1 MSDELNELNSITH
14 EYRKSLR
21 AYEQRTGLAPQSVD
35 SVGAG
40 EEKEKFARMDADL
53 TAIEM
58 RAQDAA
64 ERKALTERLA
74 KIEAQPMF
82 KTRASGKG
90 GQSYTRDSDEY
101 AMAWLRGVATG
112 DMSSLRA
119 ATDIALTTSGAA
131 IPTDMERRIIE
142 KLQQVGVVRSLAK
155 VNQIDS
161 KRTITVEGALPT
173 TSLIGE
179 AASVTQDEVTFGTAI
194 TVTPYKYA
202 TRLTISQEFIEDAI
216 GNNGIGSGL
225 AYCADKCAMSIAL
238 KQEEAFTIGSGSS
251 APQGCMGSGMNT
263 ALVSASQVTD
273 LGAGAITTV
282 TSDNIIDTYHLVPP
296 EYRTGANFSWLFH
309 DTFLKT
315 VRKLKTTY
323 GTTGSPTNT
332 YTPATDYVWTPAS
345 SPVNAMVGNFPG
357 TLYGVPYRIAKYAP
371 TATANNNVFA
381 LIGNFDY
388 FEIFDRTGITSL
400 VDPYSESATHQVNLI
415 VYTRTDSRIMLP
427 NAFAAI
433 TC

>member
-1 MSDELNELNSITH
+1 MSDELNELQSITH

-21 AYEQRTGLAPQSVD
+21 AYEQRTGMAPQSVD

-74 KIEAQPMF
+74 KLEAQPMF
-82 KTRASGKG
+82 KTRAAGKG
-90 GQSYTRDSDEY
+90 GHSFTRESDEY

-112 DMSSLRA
+112 DMSSVRA
-119 ATDIALTTSGAA
+119 ATDIALSTSGAA
-131 IPTDMERRIIE
+131 VPTDMERRIIE

-161 KRTITVEGALPT
+161 KRTIAIEGALPA

-179 AASVTQDEVTFGTAI
+179 ASAVTQDEVTFGTAI
-194 TVTPYKYA
+194 SVTPYKYA

-216 GNNGIGSGL
+216 GNNGIGNGL

-251 APQGCMGSGMNT
+251 APQGCMGSGMNS
-263 ALVSASQVTD
+263 ALAGLSQVED
-273 LGAGAITTV
+273 LSAAAISTV
-282 TSDNIIDTYHLVPP
+282 TSDNIINAYHLVPP
-296 EYRTGANFSWLFH
+296 EYRIGANFSWLFH
-309 DTFLKT
+309 DTFLKI
-315 VRKLKTTY
+315 VRKLKSTLA
-323 GTTGSPTNT
+323 GTSTAG
-332 YTPATDYVWTPAS
+332 YTSTDYIWTPGTSGANS
-345 SPVNAMVGNFPG
+345 MVGNFPG
-357 TLYGVPYRIAKYAP
+357 TLYGTPYRIAKYAP
-371 TATANNNVFA
+371 TATSNGNVFA

>member
-1 MSDELNELNSITH
+1 MSDELNELQSITH

-21 AYEQRTGLAPQSVD
+21 AYEQRTGLAPQTVD
-35 SVGAG
+35 STGAG

-53 TAIEM
+53 SAIEM
-58 RAQDAA
+58 RAQDVA

-74 KIEAQPMF
+74 KLEAQPMF
-82 KTRASGKG
+82 KTRAAGKS

-101 AMAWLRGVATG
+101 AAAWLRSVATG
-112 DMSSLRA
+112 DMTSLRA

-131 IPTDMERRIIE
+131 VPTDMERRIIE
-142 KLQQVGVVRSLAK
+142 KMQQVGVVRSLAK
-155 VNQIDS
+155 VNSIDS
-161 KRTITVEGALPT
+161 KRTITVEGALPA

-179 AASVTQDEVTFGTAI
+179 ASSVTQDEITYGTAI

-216 GNNGIGSGL
+216 GSNGIGSGL

-238 KQEEAFTIGSGSS
+238 KQEEVFTTGTGSS
-251 APQGCMGSGMNT
+251 QPQGCMGSGMNT
-263 ALVSASQVTD
+263 ALINASQVTD
-273 LGAGAITTV
+273 LGGGAITTV
-282 TSDNIIDTYHLVPP
+282 TADNIIDTYHLVPP
-296 EYRTGANFSWLFH
+296 EYRVGASFSWLFH

-315 VRKLKTTY
+315 VRKLKNSGSVTSSGAYPTDY
-323 GTTGSPTNT
+323 IWTPGTTGSTMN
-332 YTPATDYVWTPAS
+332 
-345 SPVNAMVGNFPG
+345 GNFPG

-381 LIGNFDY
+381 LIGNFEY
-388 FEIFDRTGITSL
+388 FEIFDRTGVTSL

-415 VYTRTDSRIMLP
+415 VYTRTDSRIMLA

>member
-1 MSDELNELNSITH
+1 
-14 EYRKSLR
+14 
-21 AYEQRTGLAPQSVD
+21 
-35 SVGAG
+35 
-40 EEKEKFARMDADL
+40 MDADL
-53 TAIEM
+53 SAIEM

-74 KIEAQPMF
+74 KLEAQPMF
-82 KTRASGKG
+82 KTRAAGKG
-90 GQSYTRDSDEY
+90 GQSYTRDSEEY

-112 DMSSLRA
+112 DMTSLRA
-119 ATDIALTTSGAA
+119 ATDISLTTSGAA
-131 IPTDMERRIIE
+131 VPTDMERRIIE
-142 KLQQVGVVRSLAK
+142 KLQQVGVVRGLAK

-161 KRTITVEGALPT
+161 KRTITVEGALPAT
-173 TSLIGE
+173 NLIGE
-179 AASVTQDEVTFGTAI
+179 ASSVTQDEVTFVTAI
-194 TVTPYKYA
+194 SVTPYKYA

-238 KQEEAFTIGSGSS
+238 KQEEAFTIGAGTSG
-251 APQGCMGSGMNT
+251 PQGCMGSGMNT
-263 ALVSASQVTD
+263 ALAAAGQVTD
-273 LGAGAITTV
+273 LGATAITTV
-282 TSDNIIDTYHLVPP
+282 TADNIIDTYHLVPP
-296 EYRTGANFSWLFH
+296 EYRVGANFSWLFH

-315 VRKLKTTY
+315 VRKLKSTLAGAASAGYTT
-323 GTTGSPTNT
+323 
-332 YTPATDYVWTPAS
+332 TDYIWTPGSAG
-345 SPVNAMVGNFPG
+345 VNSMVGNFPG

-388 FEIFDRTGITSL
+388 FEIFDRTGVTSL